1 MSFKLSV
8 RQGPRPNVVFE
19 LDEPSYMIGREAGN
33 DIVIE
38 DPQVSRRH
46 AQLTR
51 QGNSYL
57 IEDVGSTN
65 GTYVNGKR
73 VTAPTLLAN
82 GDMVGLADTVIIAV
96 QLPLAVGEEA
106 TIVSDAAPYAPPTV
120 PAFTPPPQAAPPQA
134 YPPPVQPQPVPA
146 YVPPAPQSQPPVY
159 PPVQSQSAAQVPPYA
174 APQYAPPQYAPP
186 QAAAPPQYQPPQYAP
201 PQYAAPQYAAPT
213 YTPPTVDYASPAD
226 DRRRTILIGLGCL
239 GLLLVVMLVA
249 FVAWSFIDCQS
260 FSSVF
265 PFLFQPSGPFSC
277 T

>member
-8 RQGPRPNVVFE
+8 RQGPRPNLVFE
-19 LDEPSYMIGREAGN
+19 LDQPGYVIGREAGN
-33 DIVIE
+33 EIVIE

-57 IEDVGSTN
+57 IEDIGSTN

-82 GDMVGLADTVIIAV
+82 GDMIGLADTVIIAV
-96 QLPLAVGEEA
+96 QVPLSAGEEA
-106 TIVSDAAPYAPPTV
+106 TVVSEAAYYAPPTV
-120 PAFTPPPQAAPPQA
+120 PAFTPPVVHPQPAPQPAPQPV
-134 YPPPVQPQPVPA
+134 YVPPPVQPA
-146 YVPPAPQSQPPVY
+146 PPASV
-159 PPVQSQSAAQVPPYA
+159 
-174 APQYAPPQYAPP
+174 
-186 QAAAPPQYQPPQYAP
+186 
-201 PQYAAPQYAAPT
+201 YAAPQYAAPQ
-213 YTPPTVDYASPAD
+213 YVPPQYAPPPVDYSDANPAAD
-226 DRRRTILIGLGCL
+226 KRRTMLIGLGCL

-265 PFLFQPSGPFSC
+265 PFLFPPFSC